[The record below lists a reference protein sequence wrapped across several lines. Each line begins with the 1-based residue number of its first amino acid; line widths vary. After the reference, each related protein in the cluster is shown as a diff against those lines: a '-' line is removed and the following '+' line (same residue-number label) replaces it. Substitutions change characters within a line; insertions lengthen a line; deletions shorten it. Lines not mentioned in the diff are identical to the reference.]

1 MTAERIKLVPKSRW
15 ARTFLRDRLEN
26 CPWVYVNSRRLQWHV
41 CNYDLGVKF
50 YITPDRTDPN
60 WEIYRRGR
68 NPNGVKN
75 VI

>member
-50 YITPDRTDPN
+50 YITPDDTDPN

-68 NPNGVKN
+68 NPNGVNN
-75 VI
+75 V